1 MTEPAGPPS
10 SASPEAARP
19 PLDRAHDAAFELG
32 RFFPYRLAVLAERV
46 SQAVASV
53 YADRFD
59 LTRAEWRVVA
69 ALAANGE
76 MAAKEIGPYST
87 LDKMQVS
94 RAVARLEDKGA
105 VERREDASDRRAK
118 ILRLTAHG
126 AALFQELHPLV
137 VEREAYILG
146 ALAPAD
152 RAALDRILD
161 AVLTRAGDLA
171 DRPSGSPDAD

>member
-1 MTEPAGPPS
+1 MTDPAGSPPP
-10 SASPEAARP
+10 ASLAPEP
-19 PLDRAHDAAFELG
+19 SGDAAFALG

-59 LTRAEWRVVA
+59 LTRAEWRVLA

-76 MAAKEIGPYST
+76 MAAKEVGPYST

-105 VERREDASDRRAK
+105 IERREDAADRRAK

-126 AALFQELHPLV
+126 EALFRELFPLV
-137 VEREAYILG
+137 ADREAYILG
-146 ALAPAD
+146 ALDPAD

-161 AVLTRAGDLA
+161 AVLARAGDLVT
-171 DRPSGSPDAD
+171 RPSRPLDDN